1 VQNGSD
7 EPDDRPRSPWRIY
20 GLIAGAVALAT
31 LNFSLVFVAFS
42 DIEATFDASA
52 GTVSWTLTA
61 FSITTAAVFVPAGWA
76 ADRFGRTRMFLIGF
90 GTFIVGS
97 LLVSTAPT
105 VEFLIFARMVQAAGL
120 AIESPASLA
129 LVLDEFP
136 IERRSTAV
144 GALGAVGGVATA
156 IGPAI
161 GGALI
166 DNLTWRWAFF
176 LNVPLGIIVFALV
189 APRLPRTFVPDAS
202 RRRPPDLVGVVV
214 LMVGVAALA
223 LGIVQS
229 DDWGYL
235 DTKTLATLAVA
246 VVFLWLLLH
255 RSARHSEP
263 ILHLP
268 LFRDHDF
275 ALGSG
280 LSFLVAG
287 TFAGT
292 FLAFV
297 QLMNNG
303 WDLSLMQSGLA
314 VGMIPAIAGPMSIV
328 SGRIADRHGHK
339 FVILPG
345 SLLMALAG
353 IFMYTQVGEERQLL
367 AVWVPFVAIY
377 GLGVGF
383 AHAACQAA
391 ALSNVG
397 TERLG
402 IGGAMNRIAQE
413 IGQTVSAAIVI
424 ALLARHASIFDGIR
438 SVMILLIVLSLI
450 GAPLASRLQ
459 ARGSAA
465 TPVRV

>member
-1 VQNGSD
+1 MDNGTD
-7 EPDDRPRSPWRIY
+7 GRADGPRSPWRIY
-20 GLIAGAVALAT
+20 GLIAGAIALGT

-42 DIEATFDASA
+42 DIEASFDASP

-76 ADRFGRTRMFLIGF
+76 ADRFGRSRMFLIGF
-90 GTFIVGS
+90 GTFVVGS
-97 LLVSTAPT
+97 LFVSIAPT
-105 VEFLIFARMVQAAGL
+105 VHFLIAARMVQAAGL

-136 IERRSTAV
+136 PERRSTAV

-156 IGPAI
+156 VGPAI

-176 LNVPLGIIVFALV
+176 LNVPLGIIVFVLV
-189 APRLPRTFVPDAS
+189 APRLPRTFVPDPS
-202 RRRPPDLVGVVV
+202 RRQPPDLAGVVL
-214 LMVGVAALA
+214 LMTGVAALA

-229 DDWGYL
+229 DDWGY
-235 DTKTLATLAVA
+235 TSPETVLAL
-246 VVFLWLLLH
+246 VVGVVLLTALIR
-255 RSARHSEP
+255 RSSSHAEP

-275 ALGSG
+275 ALGSA
-280 LSFLVAG
+280 LSFVVAG

-297 QLMNNG
+297 QLMNTG
-303 WDLSLMQSGLA
+303 WDLSLLQTGLA

-328 SGRIADRHGHK
+328 SGRIADRFGHK

-345 SLLMALAG
+345 SLLMAVAG
-353 IFMYTQVGEERQLL
+353 AFMYVAVGEERQLL

-397 TERLG
+397 QERLG
-402 IGGAMNRIAQE
+402 IGGAMNRIAQD
-413 IGQTVSAAIVI
+413 IGQTVSAAVVI
-424 ALLARHASIFDGIR
+424 ALLARATDVVDGIR
-438 SVMILLIVLSLI
+438 AVMVMLIALSLL
-450 GAPLASRLQ
+450 GAPLAARLQ

-465 TPVRV
+465 PG

>member
-1 VQNGSD
+1 VQKRTE

-20 GLIAGAVALAT
+20 SLIAGAVALAT
-31 LNFSLVFVAFS
+31 LNFSLVFVAFD
-42 DIEATFDASA
+42 DIEATFSASS

-76 ADRFGRTRMFLIGF
+76 ADRFGRSRMFLIGF

-156 IGPAI
+156 VGPAV

-189 APRLPRTFVPDAS
+189 APRLPRTFVPDS
-202 RRRPPDLVGVVV
+202 SHRRPPDLLGVVL

-235 DTKTLATLAVA
+235 DSKTLLTLAAA
-246 VVFLWLLLH
+246 VVLLVLLLF

-328 SGRIADRHGHK
+328 SGRIADQYGHK

-345 SLLMALAG
+345 SLLMAAAG
-353 IFMYTQVGEERQLL
+353 VFMYTQVTDERQIV
-367 AVWVPFVAIY
+367 AVWIPFVVIY

-397 TERLG
+397 PERLG

-424 ALLARHASIFDGIR
+424 ALLAREATIFDGVR

-450 GAPLASRLQ
+450 GAPLASMLR

-465 TPVRV
+465 APITG

>member
-1 VQNGSD
+1 MVD
-7 EPDDRPRSPWRIY
+7 TVEEPSERPRSPWRIY
-20 GLIAGAVALAT
+20 GLIAGAIALGT
-31 LNFSLVFVAFS
+31 LNFSIVFVAFS
-42 DIEATFDASA
+42 DIEATFDASS

-76 ADRFGRTRMFLIGF
+76 ADRFGRARMFLIGF

-97 LLVSTAPT
+97 LLVATAPT
-105 VEFLIFARMVQAAGL
+105 VHFLIVARMIQAAGL

-136 IERRSTAV
+136 IEKRSTAV

-156 IGPAI
+156 IGPAV

-176 LNVPLGIIVFALV
+176 LNVPLGILVFVLV
-189 APRLPRTFVPDAS
+189 APRLPRTYVADPA
-202 RRRPPDLVGVVV
+202 RRRPDLIGVAL

-235 DTKTLATLAVA
+235 DPKTIVSLAAA
-246 VVFLWLLLH
+246 VVFIVLLIR
-255 RSARHSEP
+255 RSAHHEEP

-297 QLMNNG
+297 QLMNQG

-314 VGMIPAIAGPMSIV
+314 VGLIPAVAGPMSVV
-328 SGRIADRHGHK
+328 SGRFADRFGHK

-345 SLLMALAG
+345 SLLMAAAG
-353 IFMYTQVGEERQLL
+353 VFMYATVSDERQLM

-377 GLGVGF
+377 GLGVGL

-391 ALSNVG
+391 ALSNV
-397 TERLG
+397 EQSRLG
-402 IGGAMNRIAQE
+402 IGGGMNRIAQD

-424 ALLARHASIFDGIR
+424 ALLAREASIIDGVR

-450 GAPLASRLQ
+450 GAPLAARLE
-459 ARGSAA
+459 ARGHRIVS
-465 TPVRV
+465 